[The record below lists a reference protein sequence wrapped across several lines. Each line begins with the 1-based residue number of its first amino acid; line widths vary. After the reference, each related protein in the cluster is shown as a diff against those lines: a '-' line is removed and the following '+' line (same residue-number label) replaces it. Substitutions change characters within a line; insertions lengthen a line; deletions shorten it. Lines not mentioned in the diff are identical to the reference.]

1 MITEN
6 KPGNKVSFRTNKEE
20 DPNNNETVLERID
33 KFGPVFSYWRI
44 LKWYEVFNSKG
55 YSGRDSSVNTMNSV
69 DLTFL
74 FQVFLL
80 YTSILFF

>member
-33 KFGPVFSYWRI
+33 KFGPVFSY
-44 LKWYEVFNSKG
+44 
-55 YSGRDSSVNTMNSV
+55 
-69 DLTFL
+69 
-74 FQVFLL
+74 
-80 YTSILFF
+80 